1 MSFVSQLVAGAD
13 ARGPSTLEPQFES
26 LAAAVPVDNVGR
38 KALPLDVPGNQRVKR
53 LWDRSLAGAALVLAS
68 PLMLAVA
75 VLVRATSR
83 GPIIHRRRV
92 TGLHG
97 VEFDAFKFRTMV
109 ADADR
114 MLAADP
120 ELRQAYEQNFKL
132 KRDPRVTPI
141 GRFLRKFS
149 LDELPQF
156 VNVVTGQMSVV
167 GPRMLSPEEVG
178 RYGVHVPTLLSVK
191 PGLTGLW
198 QVSGRQ
204 RTTYERRIELDVQ
217 YVETWSAW
225 LDLKILVRTPIEV
238 FRGTGAF

>member
-1 MSFVSQLVAGAD
+1 MSFVSHLVADAD
-13 ARGPSTLEPQFES
+13 AKAPSALEPRFES
-26 LAAAVPVDNVGR
+26 STAAVSLENVGR
-38 KALPLDVPGNQRVKR
+38 KTLPLDVPSNRRIKR
-53 LWDRSLAGAALVLAS
+53 RWDRSLAAAALVLAA
-68 PLMLAVA
+68 PLMLMVA
-75 VLVRATSR
+75 VLVRVTSS

-92 TGLHG
+92 AGLNG

-109 ADADR
+109 VDADR
-114 MLAADP
+114 ILAADP
-120 ELRQAYEQNFKL
+120 TLRQAFEQNFKL
-132 KRDPRVTPI
+132 ERDPRVTPV

-156 VNVVTGQMSVV
+156 VNVLMGQMSVV

-204 RTTYERRIELDVQ
+204 RTTYERRIELDVE
-217 YVETWSAW
+217 YVRRWSIW
-225 LDLKILVRTPIEV
+225 RDLWILLRTPVEI